1 MKLYYYQRPDGL
13 NNFGDTLNPWLWNQL
28 IPDLLDE
35 DASTAFV
42 GIGTLFNEKLL
53 ARTSEARQRIIFSTG
68 VGYFKTPPQV
78 DRSHL
83 IYCLR
88 GPLSAQTLGVD
99 SKLAIADGA
108 ILIRRFVRLA
118 SQKAYR
124 FSYMPHHKFADDAWR
139 SACQEIGFG
148 YIDPRWEIEKIL
160 SSIQQTEVLL
170 AEAMHGAIAADALR
184 VPWIPIT
191 TNSLIYEFKWQ
202 DWCQSMAVE
211 YKPALLASI
220 YREQTAKASKLSIYA
235 LRRWWR
241 EKLAIRQLLRIAKHS
256 QPFLSQDSH
265 IERMTVRLEE
275 KLEQLRRDRVNN
287 DSENEQSST
296 KYHHTNA

>member
-1 MKLYYYQRPDGL
+1 MKLYYYQRPDGID
-13 NNFGDTLNPWLWNQL
+13 NFGDTLNPWLWGKL

-53 ARTSEARQRIIFSTG
+53 ARTSEARQRVIFSTG
-68 VGYFKTPPQV
+68 VGYFKTSPQV

-88 GPLSAQTLGVD
+88 GPLSAQMLGVD

-108 ILIRRFVRLA
+108 ILIRRFVKPS

-124 FSYMPHHKFADDAWR
+124 FSYMPHHKFANDAWQ
-139 SACQEIGFG
+139 SVCQEIGFG
-148 YIDPRWEIEKIL
+148 YIDPRWEIEKVL
-160 SSIQQTEVLL
+160 SGIQQTEILL

-191 TNSLIYEFKWQ
+191 TNPMIYEFKWQ
-202 DWCQSMAVE
+202 DWCQSMALE
-211 YKPALLASI
+211 YKSASLASV
-220 YREQTAKASKLSIYA
+220 YRERSPSAFVSFYP

-241 EKLAIRQLLRIAKHS
+241 EKLAVRQLLRIARHS
-256 QPFLSQDSH
+256 KPCLSQDSH

-275 KLEQLRRDRVNN
+275 KLEQLRRDRVKT
-287 DSENEQSST
+287 DIENEQSSA
-296 KYHHTNA
+296 KYHHTNL

>member
-1 MKLYYYQRPDGL
+1 MKLYYYQRPDGI
-13 NNFGDTLNPWLWNQL
+13 NNFGDTLNPWLWNKL
-28 IPDLLDE
+28 IPDLLDD

-42 GIGTLFNEKLL
+42 GIGTLLNEKLL
-53 ARTSEARQRIIFSTG
+53 GRTSEARDRIIFSTG
-68 VGYFKTPPQV
+68 VGYLKTLPQFNQG
-78 DRSHL
+78 DR

-88 GPLSAQTLGVD
+88 GPLSAQKLGVD

-108 ILIRRFVRLA
+108 ILIRRFVEPS
-118 SQKAYR
+118 SQKNYR
-124 FSYMPHHKFADDAWR
+124 FSYMPHHKFADDAWQ

-148 YIDPRWEIEKIL
+148 YIDPRWAIDRII

-184 VPWIPIT
+184 VPWIPIS

-202 DWCQSMAVE
+202 DWCQSMALE
-211 YKPALLASI
+211 YKPATLTSVYRERSAISI
-220 YREQTAKASKLSIYA
+220 YS

-241 EKLAIRQLLRIAKHS
+241 QKLAMRQLLSIAKHS
-256 QPFLSQDSH
+256 KPFLSQDSQ

-275 KLEQLRRDRVNN
+275 KLEQLRRERDRNT
-287 DSENEQSST
+287 DIENEQSSV